1 MTASELGRKLVDHD
15 GINEPE
21 TRSQRRQQMEAIL
34 DRERTRTRRLQ
45 LFAMLAWG
53 TALLIPV
60 VGIFLLAAPEGNGS
74 NVGLAAVMLV
84 AVVPGFA
91 VILALAV
98 VITVAWLFRSR
109 ATTMSAI
116 EMRLASLEDLIERS
130 GRSREE
136 R

>member
-15 GINEPE
+15 GITEPE
-21 TRSQRRQQMEAIL
+21 GRTQRRQQMEAIL
-34 DRERTRTRRLQ
+34 DKERTRTRRLQ

-53 TALLIPV
+53 TALLIPL
-60 VGIFLLAAPEGNGS
+60 VGLFLLAAPEGNES
-74 NVGLAAVMLV
+74 MLAAAIFV

-91 VILALAV
+91 VILAVAV
-98 VITVAWLFRSR
+98 VTTVAWLFRSR